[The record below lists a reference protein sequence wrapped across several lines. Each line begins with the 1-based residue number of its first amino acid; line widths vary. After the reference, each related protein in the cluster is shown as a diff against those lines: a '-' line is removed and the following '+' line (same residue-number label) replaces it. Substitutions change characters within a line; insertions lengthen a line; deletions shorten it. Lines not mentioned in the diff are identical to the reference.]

1 MVVASVV
8 VLWIPSFATALSGVG
23 IVDKLWFENWNF
35 TLTSTSRS
43 TLLVEPPDEVVPQP
57 EDFFIV
63 MIIIIIVNNTI
74 LNTITNEEN
83 KNRTCDCGHPLVIV
97 TSTSAWQACR
107 SDVLV
112 CGPVQLFRE
121 NNDFCLFYDLSGHL
135 EQSEVLIDSVAV
147 VVGVHDDLGDVH
159 PRLQGGCRQ

>member
-1 MVVASVV
+1 M
-8 VLWIPSFATALSGVG
+8 
-23 IVDKLWFENWNF
+23 
-35 TLTSTSRS
+35 
-43 TLLVEPPDEVVPQP
+43 EPPDEVVPQP

-74 LNTITNEEN
+74 LNTITNKEN

-112 CGPVQLFRE
+112 RGPVQLFQE
-121 NNDFCLFYDLSGHL
+121 NNDFCLFHVRLDGGYGIKTHLTGHL

-147 VVGVHDDLGDVH
+147 VVLVHDDLGDVH
-159 PRLQGGCRQ
+159 PHL